1 LNKDEQTISLP
12 YAQLIKFC
20 DDTERK
26 VHFLVNKCNEYRI
39 KMYKPADADVFI
51 KQIERIGEDK
61 KKAYHLLF
69 DEIEPD
75 FSEK

>member
-1 LNKDEQTISLP
+1 
-12 YAQLIKFC
+12 
-20 DDTERK
+20 
-26 VHFLVNKCNEYRI
+26 
-39 KMYKPADADVFI
+39 MYKPADADVFI